1 MKSQTTK
8 GVVDPTWI
16 IPNPSLWHAQPLSQ
30 VYETLHTSEDGL
42 RDAEA
47 TERLQTHGPN
57 TLRAK
62 PPKSILRM
70 LKEQLLDPMV
80 LILIGAALFSA
91 LLQEWTEAIVIGTI
105 VVVNAVIGIVQ
116 EKKPSPPWKPLRN
129 MRAPTARVLR
139 EGGEHSPRQ

>member
-1 MKSQTTK
+1 MDHPKPK
-8 GVVDPTWI
+8 P
-16 IPNPSLWHAQPLSQ
+16 WHAQPLSQ
-30 VYETLHTSEDGL
+30 VYETLHSSEDGL

-116 EKKPSPPWKPLRN
+116 EKKAQSSL
-129 MRAPTARVLR
+129 
-139 EGGEHSPRQ
+139 